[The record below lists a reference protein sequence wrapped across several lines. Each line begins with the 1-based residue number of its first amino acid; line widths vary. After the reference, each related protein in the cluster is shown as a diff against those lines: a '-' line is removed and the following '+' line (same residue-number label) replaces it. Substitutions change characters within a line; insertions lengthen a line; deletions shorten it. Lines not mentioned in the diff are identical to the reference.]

1 MILGLRQAIPGVI
14 CLLATSSVVGCVDE
28 LPVDVAESGV
38 ITVAFE
44 SAAVG
49 VMLVGS
55 TDIVDLIVSL
65 DGVRLTG
72 LRARLEATDTTALAV
87 RSLAELPKNVR
98 DSILGDQLVD
108 SLDATIAAEL
118 SALRRGDTSFRVR
131 FDSVFGTVGTDTTVN
146 VFIEERWQSVSAGV
160 GHTCAVTFVNAF
172 TAPDSLELPLRG
184 GGEAFCWGE
193 GRLGAL
199 GTGSSNATN
208 FPDSVRSNVRFNAL
222 SSGGGYTCSNDTDGL
237 LYCWG
242 DNTYGALG
250 IGNRLDQFVPR
261 LNSLAEAFLSFDAG
275 SGLGSDNTTC
285 ATTTLASETVCWGS
299 NNYGQ
304 LGCGVASEDCPPSDS
319 STFWITQPNT
329 ARGVFVID
337 ASLQRPE
344 FSSVSV
350 GDTHA
355 CGILAADGP
364 AYCWGHN
371 DDGELGAATTTTC
384 DGSPCSRVALPVG
397 DGAGGQS
404 PLRFISLSAGGH
416 FTCGVTTA
424 DEVFCWGSN
433 SNGQLGNGT
442 TGGSSSVPTRV
453 MGTESE
459 SFTVVDAG
467 FLHAC
472 ALTMN
477 QRVYCWGDN
486 GSGQLGRGITGPPIA
501 VADSVVSDLRFAT
514 MTVGDLHTCGT
525 TDKPFELRFNNP
537 AHATPLV
544 SGEIHCWG
552 SNDDGQL
559 GNSTNNNSS
568 QPVRVTEPGNPIR
581 RIVPANAARR
591 YE

>member
-1 MILGLRQAIPGVI
+1 MRSFIGRAVPSAIL
-14 CLLATSSVVGCVDE
+14 LLIGSSVVGCVDE

-38 ITVAFE
+38 ITVEFE
-44 SAAVG
+44 NAGDRVI
-49 VMLVGS
+49 LVGR

-72 LRARLEATDTTALAV
+72 LRARLEALDTTALTV
-87 RSLAELPKNVR
+87 RLFAELPKNVR
-98 DSILGDQLVD
+98 DSILGSQLVD
-108 SLDATIAAEL
+108 SLDATIVAEL

-131 FDSVFGTVGTDTTVN
+131 FDSVFGAVGSDTTVN

-172 TAPDSLELPLRG
+172 SPQGDTLELPLRR
-184 GGEAFCWGE
+184 GGEVFCWGI
-193 GRLGAL
+193 GFFGAL
-199 GTGSSNATN
+199 GTGSSNN
-208 FPDSVRSNVRFNAL
+208 NNSPERVRTSVRFNSVSA
-222 SSGGGYTCSNDTDGL
+222 GGGYTCSNDTDGL

-242 DNTYGALG
+242 DNEFGALG

-261 LNSLAEAFLSFDAG
+261 LNSLAEAFRSFDAG
-275 SGLGSDNTTC
+275 SGLDDDNTTC

-299 NNYGQ
+299 NRYGQ

-355 CGILAADGP
+355 CGILAADGT

-384 DGSPCSRVALPVG
+384 NLSPCSRVAVPVE
-397 DGAGGQS
+397 DAAGGPS
-404 PLRFISLSAGGH
+404 ALRFISLSAGGH

-424 DEVFCWGSN
+424 GDVFCWGRNLS
-433 SNGQLGNGT
+433 GQLGDGSMNDSSAPVPVTGT
-442 TGGSSSVPTRV
+442 RGET
-453 MGTESE
+453 
-459 SFTVVDAG
+459 FTVVDAG
-467 FLHAC
+467 FEHAC
-472 ALTMN
+472 ALTD
-477 QRVYCWGDN
+477 QGRVYCWGEN
-486 GSGQLGRGITGPPIA
+486 SSGQLGDGTLASRPM
-501 VADSVVSDLRFAT
+501 ADSVVSDLLFGT
-514 MTVGDLHTCGT
+514 MTVGDLHTCGIT
-525 TDKPFELRFNNP
+525 AEPFELRFLNP
-537 AHATPLV
+537 QAPSDSIRV

-552 SNDDGQL
+552 SNSAGQL
-559 GNSTNNNSS
+559 GDSTNTDSPL
-568 QPVRVTEPGNPIR
+568 PVRVKEPDPFIFF
-581 RIVPANAARR
+581 
-591 YE
+591 